1 MNFKTLLLSSAAIV
15 SFSSCGGEE
24 RISLVTDT
32 VTTGSISESVTATGT
47 LESVTSV
54 DVGTQVTGIIDK
66 IYVDFNS
73 EVKQGQLI
81 AEIEKVLLQSELESA
96 EANVE
101 SARASFA
108 YSAANYE
115 RDRKLHERNL
125 ISDYDFETSAK
136 DYQLAK
142 TTYDKAKADRVKAAK
157 NLNYA
162 EIYSPI
168 DGIVIS
174 RDVEVGQTV
183 VSAMTVAN
191 LFTIADLDNMRVVAD
206 VDEADIGQVK
216 EGQHV
221 TFTVDAYPED
231 VFEGIVTQKRLS
243 PTTESNVVT
252 YEVLVS
258 AANPEHKLIPGL
270 TANLTI
276 YMSRN
281 DNAVLVPVKATRFM
295 SHDYPGQDG
304 LPQLA
309 GDTVGSFTPSEPG
322 EKRVWTVD
330 DGKLIPAVIQ
340 TGANDGVNMEVVSG
354 LAPGTKLAVEY
365 SVAADNPDMP
375 DGARVRTMGKNERAR
390 LRNRKIGFVFQN
402 YNLLPKTSAIENVE
416 LPLLYNQEI
425 SAAERRERAIKSLIA
440 VGLGERLNHKSNQMS
455 GGQQQRVAIARA
467 LVNDPVIILADEATG
482 NLDTRTSFSVLV
494 LFQELYRKGRTIIF
508 VTHNPELAAF
518 SSRNIVLRDGKIISD
533 TLNPSPASAKE
544 MLESLPSDDD

>member
-1 MNFKTLLLSSAAIV
+1 M
-15 SFSSCGGEE
+15 
-24 RISLVTDT
+24 
-32 VTTGSISESVTATGT
+32 TTGSISESVTATGT
-47 LESVTSV
+47 LESVMSV

-73 EVKQGQLI
+73 EVKKGQLI

-295 SHDYPGQDG
+295 PHDYPGQDG

-375 DGARVRTMGKNERAR
+375 DGAAR
-390 LRNRKIGFVFQN
+390 SPFAPKPPSRK
-402 YNLLPKTSAIENVE
+402 K
-416 LPLLYNQEI
+416 
-425 SAAERRERAIKSLIA
+425 
-440 VGLGERLNHKSNQMS
+440 
-455 GGQQQRVAIARA
+455 
-467 LVNDPVIILADEATG
+467 
-482 NLDTRTSFSVLV
+482 
-494 LFQELYRKGRTIIF
+494 
-508 VTHNPELAAF
+508 
-518 SSRNIVLRDGKIISD
+518 
-533 TLNPSPASAKE
+533 
-544 MLESLPSDDD
+544 

>member
-15 SFSSCGGEE
+15 SLSSCGGEE

-295 SHDYPGQDG
+295 PHDYPGQDG
-304 LPQLA
+304 LPQPA
-309 GDTVGSFTPSEPG
+309 GDTVESFTPSEPG

-354 LAPGTKLAVEY
+354 LAPGTKVAVEY